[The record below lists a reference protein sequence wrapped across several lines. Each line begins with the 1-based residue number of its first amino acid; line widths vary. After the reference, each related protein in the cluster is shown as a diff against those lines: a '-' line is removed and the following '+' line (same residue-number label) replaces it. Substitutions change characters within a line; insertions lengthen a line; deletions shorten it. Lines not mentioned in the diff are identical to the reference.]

1 MQTLKKI
8 AATVGVVGAIAA
20 SSSVSATADWYYGH
34 HHRGY
39 GYYNYYNP
47 DPHCTYAGCC
57 PRGFTVQGGVC
68 KPYQGPRG
76 PFAPLGSRFWWQ

>member
-1 MQTLKKI
+1 MKL
-8 AATVGVVGAIAA
+8 AATGSALIA
-20 SSSVSATADWYYGH
+20 ADWYYGH

-39 GYYNYYNP
+39 GYYNFNP

-57 PRGFTVQGGVC
+57 PRAFTVQGGVC

-76 PFAPLGSRFWWQ
+76 RSPRRAHAWQ